1 MNKVPIVLKKIHKQK
16 VSHYPTVLEYMNKQ
30 ITRHAYGTPKE
41 NLIRIMNKVPILLN
55 IFHKQKVSHYPTV
68 LEYTRDVFYV
78 RREVDLK
85 KTAKV
90 NAYIMHIFGKIEL

>member
-1 MNKVPIVLKKIHKQK
+1 
-16 VSHYPTVLEYMNKQ
+16 MNKQ

-68 LEYTRDVFYV
+68 LEYMNKQITRHAYGTPK
-78 RREVDLK
+78 ENLMQIMN
-85 KTAKV
+85 KV
-90 NAYIMHIFGKIEL
+90 PFI